1 MKVAFYLNNTNISDV
16 DFTHIE
22 DGNPGVGGS
31 EYSCV
36 LIANELCKRN
46 NIDTI
51 LLVSKDG
58 KFPSTLKY
66 IACGNLEQA
75 IKKYHKTIELFI
87 LDSKHFNDSIAK
99 EFPSTKF
106 MLWVNNKL
114 NLKLMQRYAA
124 MPNIIK
130 FIHVGHEMYDLYRD
144 SWMFS
149 KMTYIFNA
157 IPLSFLDKMKPVS
170 LEQRSNK
177 VIYIGSLIPTKG
189 FHLLAK
195 AWPKIIKAIPDA
207 ELIVIG
213 SGKLYD
219 RNAKLG
225 NYNIAEK
232 SYENL
237 FIPYLIN
244 DKNEILDSVHFL
256 GILGKEKYKI
266 MQECKVGVPNPS
278 GISETFGYTAI
289 EMALMGCLVTSMKC
303 PGYIDTIFETNHLYT
318 NSHQISKYI
327 INLLNQNN
335 CDEKYKIRLQ
345 YIINNFSI
353 DSVIPKWEDLLLN
366 YEKEF
371 IYPPSLRSSYH
382 HKKIKEF
389 IHIHIPYHIKKH
401 LPCIESFYTN
411 RLYRKYFKI
420 IKL

>member
-31 EYSCV
+31 EFSCV

-66 IACGNLEQA
+66 TICENLIQA
-75 IKKYHKTIELFI
+75 IKKYHNTIELFI
-87 LDSKHFNDSIAK
+87 LDSKYFNDSIAK

-106 MLWVNNKL
+106 MLWVNNKM
-114 NLKLMQRYAA
+114 NLKIMQRYAA

-130 FIHVGHEMYDLYRD
+130 FIHVGREMYDLYRD

-157 IPLSFLDKMKPVS
+157 IPLSFLDKMKPVL

-195 AWPKIIKAIPDA
+195 AWPQIVKAIPNA
-207 ELIVIG
+207 ELFVIG
-213 SGKLYD
+213 SGKLYN
-219 RNAKLG
+219 RNAKMG
-225 NYNIAEK
+225 YYNIAEK
-232 SYENL
+232 SYEDI
-237 FIPYLIN
+237 FMPYLIN
-244 DKNEILDSVHFL
+244 EKKEILDSVHFM
-256 GILGKEKYKI
+256 GILGKAKYKI
-266 MQECKVGVPNPS
+266 MKECKVGVPNPS

-318 NSHQISKYI
+318 NSHQISQYV

-335 CDEKYKIRLQ
+335 CDEKYKVELQ

-389 IHIHIPYHIKKH
+389 IHLHIPNHIKKH

-411 RLYRKYFKI
+411 KLYRKYFSI
-420 IKL
+420 TKL